1 MHVALL
7 NTKDTLRARYLLEC
21 FAAGVQRHGDT
32 YFWVDKLAN
41 CAERLRAADVG
52 VQVCFPNRHHKQ
64 VEQSIFRRRVNE
76 VLHAAGKRV
85 LTIDT
90 GFIKNQ
96 SEYEL
101 KVGAPN
107 RRHEVLFDVG
117 KRETYERVLLDIYYE
132 IGYDGL
138 KRNADYGNAGS
149 PADRFLALNTPLK
162 PWRTGGKHILI
173 IGQTFHGQSS
183 QHVDIFKW
191 YGDVARQLRQ
201 HTDRELVFRQH
212 PRVIKIRGEKSRA
225 EKDRNAIKQHLP
237 AGLRHWSWS
246 RGWLIEED
254 LQNAWA
260 AVTFTSNAGVT
271 AVLEGIPTFAGDR
284 VSMVWPVANHDF
296 KTINSPQMPERS
308 QWAWDLAYAQ
318 WNAGEMRSGACWRH
332 LRSLAQLPPTRRW
345 DER

>member
-1 MHVALL
+1 MRIALL

-21 FAAGVQRHGDT
+21 FAAGAARHGDT
-32 YFWVDKLAN
+32 CYWVDKLHG
-41 CAERLRAADVG
+41 CRERLADADVG
-52 VQVCFPNRHHKQ
+52 VQVCFPNRNHKE
-64 VEQSIFRRRVNE
+64 VEQAIFRRRVNE

-90 GFIKNQ
+90 GFVKNQ

-107 RRHEVLFDVG
+107 RRHEVLFDIG
-117 KRETYERVLLDIYYE
+117 NKETYERVLLDIYYE
-132 IGYDGL
+132 VGYDGL
-138 KRNADYGNAGS
+138 KRNADYGNADS
-149 PADRFLALNTPLK
+149 PADRFADLGVPLK
-162 PWRTGGKHILI
+162 PCRTGGEHVLL

-183 QHVDIFKW
+183 QHTDIFRW
-191 YGDVARQLRQ
+191 YGDTVRELRK
-201 HTDRELVFRQH
+201 HTDREIVFRQH

-225 EKDRNAIKQHLP
+225 EKDRNAIKQFLP
-237 AGLRHWSWS
+237 HGLKHWSWS

-271 AVLEGIPTFAGDR
+271 AVLEGVPTFAGDK
-284 VSMVWPVANHDF
+284 VSMVWPVANHSLD
-296 KTINSPQMPERS
+296 KINRPATPDRE
-308 QWAWDLAYAQ
+308 QWARDLAYAQ
-318 WNAGEMRSGACWRH
+318 WNAGEMRSGACWGH
-332 LRSLAQLPPTRRW
+332 LRRGAQRPPTRRW